1 MVAPGR
7 DRATRFARLRACQI
21 TSVPH
26 LIAGRLNQ
34 GIHSVMA
41 NPYAGGG
48 GSRRTAVL
56 VTIIAMHIGFYMAL
70 KSGLTRSAIQLLTD
84 VGFVDLPPPPPP
96 PEDLKEPPPP
106 PPTDLPPPT
115 VPPPLIDLPAFT
127 GPTTAITAKVTDK
140 PQAAP
145 KVAAPPPRTVQITP
159 PSMKSSPRSLANA
172 LNSCYPSASR
182 RLNEEGRVVVTVT
195 IGTSGKMVDTRVA
208 QTSGFERLDGAAE
221 CVIRKLTFNPGKRD
235 GQAIEAQAS
244 LPITFKLE

>member
-1 MVAPGR
+1 MANVYTASSKS
-7 DRATRFARLRACQI
+7 RATVIVA
-21 TSVPH
+21 T
-26 LIAGRLNQ
+26 IAL
-34 GIHSVMA
+34 
-41 NPYAGGG
+41 
-48 GSRRTAVL
+48 
-56 VTIIAMHIGFYMAL
+56 MHFGFYIAL
-70 KSGLTRSAIQLLTD
+70 ISGLARAGLEVLQD
-84 VGFVDLPPPPPP
+84 VGIVDLPPPPPP
-96 PEDLKEPPPP
+96 PEDLDEPPPP
-106 PPTDLPPPT
+106 PTIERPPPT

>member
-1 MVAPGR
+1 
-7 DRATRFARLRACQI
+7 
-21 TSVPH
+21 
-26 LIAGRLNQ
+26 
-34 GIHSVMA
+34 MA

-48 GSRRTAVL
+48 GSRRTAVF
-56 VTIIAMHIGFYMAL
+56 VTIIAMHLGFYMAL

-84 VGFVDLPPPPPP
+84 VGIVDLPPPPPP

-195 IGTSGKMVDTRVA
+195 IGTDGKMTDTRVA

-235 GQAIEAQAS
+235 GQAVEAQAS